1 MANEKPL
8 VSVIMPVYNAAGT
21 VARAIRSIQAQ
32 TEPRWELLAVDDG
45 SADQSGSICDE
56 FAAADA
62 RIRVFHTPNR
72 GVSQAR
78 NTALA
83 EARGEWIAFLDSDDW
98 YEDRF
103 LHTMLANADQMDMVV
118 CTYQFVPACEKV
130 QLIETAKEYDL
141 RDSEA
146 LADFVVSKEF
156 RYMHIVWGKLYR
168 KERIFSLFLPNLSWS
183 EDVLFNYENLNS
195 MKQIRILPECMYY
208 YTYLPQLSLSKC
220 MQFNGLSIALLKL
233 QALQKLL
240 SAKSKALP
248 FIATSYRK
256 EVCSYFMRL
265 LSIRGKSR
273 ADKLL
278 VLGLQVNDALFAPVE
293 PYRQQSCG
301 LYRLLWNALKT
312 RRPKWIYFVFSCL
325 GVPYRAQ
332 AASFWRATRRKA
344 RNQPEGQSLNA

>member
-8 VSVIMPVYNAAGT
+8 VSVIMPVYNAAET

-45 SADQSGSICDE
+45 STDQSGSICDE

-62 RIRVFHTPNR
+62 RICVFHTPNR

-83 EARGEWIAFLDSDDW
+83 EAQGEWIAFLDSDDW

-118 CTYQFVPACEKV
+118 CTHQFVPAGKKV
-130 QLIETAKEYDL
+130 QLVETAKEYDL

-146 LADFVVSKEF
+146 LADFVASKEF
-156 RYMHIVWGKLYR
+156 RYMRTVWGKLYR
-168 KERIFSLFLPNLSWS
+168 KERIFSLFLPNLSWN

-195 MKQIRILPECMYY
+195 IKRIRILPECMYHH
-208 YTYLPQLSLSKC
+208 TYLPKRSLGKSMC
-220 MQFNGLSIALLKL
+220 FNALNIALLAL
-233 QALQKLL
+233 EALQKLP
-240 SAKSKALP
+240 ATESKALL
-248 FIATSYRK
+248 FAADSYRK
-256 EVCSYFMRL
+256 EVCSYFMNL
-265 LSIRGKSR
+265 LSIKGKSR

-293 PYRQQSCG
+293 PYRQQSRG
-301 LYRLLWNALKT
+301 LYRLLWSALKT

-325 GVPYRAQ
+325 GAPYRVRIAL
-332 AASFWRATRRKA
+332 FWRATRRKA
-344 RNQPEGQSLNA
+344 RNQPEGQNLNA

>member
-8 VSVIMPVYNAAGT
+8 VSVIMPVYNAAET

-103 LHTMLANADQMDMVV
+103 LHTMLDNADQMDMVV
-118 CTYQFVPACEKV
+118 CMHRFMPSQEIIAFV
-130 QLIETAKEYDL
+130 ETSKNYDFQNP
-141 RDSEA
+141 EA
-146 LADFVVSKEF
+146 LVACITGKEVMLTW
-156 RYMHIVWGKLYR
+156 YVWNKLIR
-168 KERIFSLFLPNLSWS
+168 KEKITSLFSTEFS
-183 EDVLFNYENLNS
+183 YCEDTLFVLENLD
-195 MKQIRILPECMYY
+195 RIKRVRALSDCLYN
-208 YTYLPQLSLSKC
+208 YTYLPKVSLSKRIH
-220 MQFNGLSIALLKL
+220 LSTLRLQERKL
-233 QALQKLL
+233 QVLKSLLGAKSNAMLLVAETYRKDVCRYFFKLL
-240 SAKSKALP
+240 SA
-248 FIATSYRK
+248 
-256 EVCSYFMRL
+256 
-265 LSIRGKSR
+265 RGLSR